1 MGTFAADLNELL
13 VEIYRNIEILE
24 ESELKKSR
32 LNLSISEIHLIELIA
47 KAGGG
52 MTVSEI
58 AERLKVTRPSVT
70 VAVNKLV
77 QKGYCE
83 KRRREDDG
91 RAVAV
96 ALTKAG
102 RKVEA
107 FHVRCHRSMIREIS
121 DDLTENEKAELL
133 RTMSRINTYFRT
145 KI

>member
-32 LNLSISEIHLIELIA
+32 LTLSTSEIHLIELIA

-107 FHVRCHRSMIREIS
+107 FHARCHRSMIREIS

>member
-13 VEIYRNIEILE
+13 VEIYRNIEILV
-24 ESELKKSR
+24 ESELKESR

-107 FHVRCHRSMIREIS
+107 FHARCHRSMIREIS